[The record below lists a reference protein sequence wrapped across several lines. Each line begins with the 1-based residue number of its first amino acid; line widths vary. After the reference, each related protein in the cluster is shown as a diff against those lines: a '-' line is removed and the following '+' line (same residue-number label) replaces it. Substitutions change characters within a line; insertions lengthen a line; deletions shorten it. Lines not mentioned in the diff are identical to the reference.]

1 MQHTSKLWLRD
12 LLLLTIIISILFGI
26 FLGSFPLIPPDEARY
41 SEIPREM
48 VTTSQYITPHL
59 NGVKY
64 FEKPALFY
72 WMQCTSI
79 KLFGLSEWSMRLMNA
94 FMGLLGCLI
103 VYTSG
108 RKLFDRRTGFLASL
122 ILATTAIY
130 FGVAHVVTLDMTLTT
145 LLSCALFSFI
155 LGTKTTK
162 HRNYYMW
169 AMYVFV
175 ALATM
180 TKGLIGI
187 VFPGIIIFFWILLF
201 NKWREIK
208 TYCIPTGI
216 LIFLLIAAPWHIL
229 VQIKNP
235 EFFQFYFIKQ
245 HFLRYLSSHVGHHMP
260 IAVLPAILLLGWF
273 PWIAFSIQAINHNLP
288 RSWQEF
294 KQHEISIFLMLW
306 PLLIFLF
313 YSFSESLLVP
323 YLLPIFPPLAILTA
337 NYFSKIWEQ
346 KFQRGITIGFTI
358 ILILSIIAATAVAN
372 LHHFISSPNPE
383 KTKITFYII
392 SLLIMFSAIY
402 SYINYRRHGLPK
414 AFSILII
421 TMSLVFISLY
431 YGAQQLDLK
440 SIKPLT
446 VKLMPLLK
454 PNDEVASYDT
464 YYQDLPFYLR
474 RRVTVVNWK
483 SELSFGMQHQD
494 TSQWMID
501 TQTFWKRWNSKNR
514 IFMITHQK
522 TYIQLLKN
530 SNKKMYFITKSGNN
544 ILVSNHRGHT

>member
-12 LLLLTIIISILFGI
+12 LLLLTIIVSILFGI

-48 VTTSQYITPHL
+48 VATSQYITPHL

-72 WMQCTSI
+72 WMQCASI
-79 KLFGLSEWSMRLMNA
+79 KLFGLNEWSMRFMNA

-103 VYTSG
+103 VYVSG
-108 RKLFDRRTGFLASL
+108 RKFFDRRTGFLAGL

-130 FGVAHVVTLDMTLTT
+130 FGIAHVVTLDMTLTT

-155 LGTKTTK
+155 LGTKTSK
-162 HRNYYMW
+162 NRNYYMW
-169 AMYVFV
+169 AMYGFA
-175 ALATM
+175 ALAAM

-187 VFPGIIIFFWILLF
+187 MFPGMIIFFWILLF

-216 LIFLLIAAPWHIL
+216 LIFLLIATPWHIL

-273 PWIAFSIQAINHNLP
+273 PWIGFSVQAINHNLP

-294 KQHEISIFLMLW
+294 KQHEIPIFLMLW
-306 PLLIFLF
+306 PSLIFLF

-323 YLLPIFPPLAILTA
+323 YLLPMFPPLAILMA

-358 ILILSIIAATAVAN
+358 ILILSIIATIVLAN
-372 LHHFISSPNPE
+372 IHYFIISPNPQ

-392 SLLIMFSAIY
+392 SLLIMFSTIY
-402 SYINYRRHGLPK
+402 SYLKYRRHGLPK
-414 AFSILII
+414 AFI
-421 TMSLVFISLY
+421 TLFITISLVFISLY

-440 SIKPLT
+440 SIKPLAT
-446 VKLMPLLK
+446 KLIPLLK
-454 PNDEVASYDT
+454 PNDEVASYET
-464 YYQDLPFYLR
+464 YYQDLPFYLQR
-474 RRVTVVNWK
+474 RITVVNWHG
-483 SELSFGMQHQD
+483 ELSFGMQHQD
-494 TSQWMID
+494 TSQLMID
-501 TQTFWKRWNSKNR
+501 EQTFWKRWDSKRR
-514 IFMITHQK
+514 IFMITSEK
-522 TYIQLLKN
+522 IYNLLSKDP
-530 SNKKMYFITKSGNN
+530 NKKMYLIAKSGTN